1 MPEEGLKPKNK
12 RLADFPFLFCLCVC
26 FNQLVVRKKKY
37 KFVKNNICRIDL
49 SVNYTLIN
57 LSHLYT
63 LELEIFSA
71 YVTHVF
77 KFYIMFSI
85 PL

>member
-1 MPEEGLKPKNK
+1 MCVFQLIRCEE
-12 RLADFPFLFCLCVC
+12 
-26 FNQLVVRKKKY
+26 KKY
-37 KFVKNNICRIDL
+37 KFVKKKIICRIDL
-49 SVNYTLIN
+49 SANYTLIN

-85 PL
+85 LL

>member
-1 MPEEGLKPKNK
+1 MCVFQLIRYEE
-12 RLADFPFLFCLCVC
+12 
-26 FNQLVVRKKKY
+26 KKY
-37 KFVKNNICRIDL
+37 KFVKKKNICRIDL
-49 SVNYTLIN
+49 SANYTLIN

-85 PL
+85 LL

>member
-1 MPEEGLKPKNK
+1 M
-12 RLADFPFLFCLCVC
+12 CV
-26 FNQLVVRKKKY
+26 FQLIRCEKKKY
-37 KFVKNNICRIDL
+37 KFVKKKNICRIDL
-49 SVNYTLIN
+49 SANYTLIN
-57 LSHLYT
+57 LSHFYT

-85 PL
+85 LL

>member
-1 MPEEGLKPKNK
+1 MCVFQLIRCEE
-12 RLADFPFLFCLCVC
+12 
-26 FNQLVVRKKKY
+26 KKY
-37 KFVKNNICRIDL
+37 KFVKKKKNICRIDL
-49 SVNYTLIN
+49 SANYTLIN

-85 PL
+85 LL